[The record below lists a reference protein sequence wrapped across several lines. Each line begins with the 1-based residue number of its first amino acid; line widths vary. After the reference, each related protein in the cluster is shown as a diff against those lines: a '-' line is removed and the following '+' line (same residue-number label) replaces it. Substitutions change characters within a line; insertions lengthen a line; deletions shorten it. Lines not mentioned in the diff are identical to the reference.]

1 MENASVIVCE
11 KSSEG
16 EISTGFVQQNV
27 PAQSR
32 VDVSGGPSSQFHQ
45 NRIRESKAM
54 CSLFVVPMSYVQ
66 LCHNYPLLQFIN
78 LHPNRIVDSD

>member
-11 KSSEG
+11 KSSEC
-16 EISTGFVQQNV
+16 EMSTGFVQWNV
-27 PAQSR
+27 PAQSW
-32 VDVSGGPSSQFHQ
+32 VDVSGCQSSQCLQ

-54 CSLFVVPMSYVQ
+54 CSLFLVNMRYIQ
-66 LCHNYPLLQFIN
+66 LCHKYPFLQFIN